1 MDHKKELANVN
12 NLLVMTHPTGEDILI
27 VAEAIS
33 RIRNMLQNISSE
45 ENGGVK
51 GADSV

>member
-1 MDHKKELANVN
+1 MDYKKELADVN

-33 RIRNMLQNISSE
+33 RVRNILQIISSE
-45 ENGGVK
+45 ENGGVE